1 MSLGNL
7 ISGLFSPFGLSAVE
21 ITYMG
26 LYLLFS
32 GIVGAVIIGAWVDRT
47 ATYKTTMAVLCLGN
61 IVFLICVTQTL
72 YHLHENRTL
81 FYISCCFMGF
91 SSVSLIPL
99 SIGFAAEL
107 TFPTQPALVN
117 GGMMLTAQL
126 SAFIQSIIFAFV
138 IDVPVTTSDGVEIP
152 YDDWLRKTQD
162 HCWWSFFGYGF
173 ISTICLVIVLF
184 IKEDLRRLNFGK

>member
-1 MSLGNL
+1 MAEVPVQNLDITQAFSMMKENKAFSLLVISFALMFGFYVSLGNL

-26 LYLLFS
+26 LYLLVS
-32 GIVGAVIIGAWVDRT
+32 GILGAVIIGAWVDRT
-47 ATYKTTMAVLCLGN
+47 ATYKATYAVLCMGN

-72 YHLHENRTL
+72 YHLHEDRTL
-81 FYISCCFMGF
+81 FYISCCCMGF

-107 TFPTQPALVN
+107 TFPTQPAMVN

-126 SAFIQSIIFAFV
+126 SAFI
-138 IDVPVTTSDGVEIP
+138 
-152 YDDWLRKTQD
+152 
-162 HCWWSFFGYGF
+162 
-173 ISTICLVIVLF
+173 
-184 IKEDLRRLNFGK
+184 